1 MMPAGDR
8 SLEQER
14 AEFAWKAV
22 GESPSDA
29 FKNLAS
35 GAPALIMSNGLM
47 QVLAFYREKKTE
59 HHERL
64 LRALI
69 EWLSRKELGVPNG
82 DYETV
87 MKALHQGDSDRY
99 FRCTEEALELLRW
112 IRQFAKARG
121 ATGARST

>member
-1 MMPAGDR
+1 MSAGDR
-8 SLEQER
+8 SIDQER
-14 AEFAWKAV
+14 AEFAWAKV

-47 QVLAFYREKKTE
+47 QVLAFYREKNGP
-59 HHERL
+59 HHKQL
-64 LRALI
+64 LGALI
-69 EWLSRKELGVPNG
+69 EWLSRKELGVANA
-82 DYETV
+82 DYDKV
-87 MKALHQGDSDRY
+87 MRALHEGDSDRY

-121 ATGARST
+121 ASGAGPT